1 MTGRRP
7 YSSSVPAS
15 TFAATRIGSQT
26 GLNGGAYATGVGDDT
41 YTITPRDAGDITGG
55 INAADAVLGMDVKEQ
70 YARYFDQT
78 VNRGRLQRAERTPSR
93 DGNAEHT
100 LSLPPMAGGE
110 HDSSDTEAS
119 LYLANQEIWIS
130 QWGGDFYQGRGV
142 PGGSDTPE

>member
-7 YSSSVPAS
+7 CSSSVPAS

-41 YTITPRDAGDITGG
+41 YTITPRDAGDI
-55 INAADAVLGMDVKEQ
+55 
-70 YARYFDQT
+70 
-78 VNRGRLQRAERTPSR
+78 NRGRLQRAERTPSR

-110 HDSSDTEAS
+110 HDSFDTEAS

-130 QWGGDFYQGRGV
+130 QWGGDFYQGQGV